1 MTLQLVNPVTG
12 AEVLSESEEF
22 ARPEDLFGSVDALT
36 RRLRERLGESL
47 ARIEESSVPLEQ
59 ATTSKLEALR
69 LYSAARRAG
78 RGGIQGRLGLLEQ
91 AVGVDPGFALA
102 HARLAD
108 AHAVDGDRDAAIAGY
123 AKAQELRG
131 DVSARERY
139 VITAAFHSSRQE
151 YEQAAE
157 SLRALVGLYPD
168 DLERITSWPSP
179 TRPSGSAPRRSRS
192 CASASGLGSQDDHVH
207 GNLML
212 LLATEGRNDEA
223 LQAHEQARA
232 KGIDSPYLGWG
243 LGLARLGRGEVAQA
257 RSAFERLLAGS
268 APYDS
273 YGRFYLTRIDIY
285 EGRLADASRQLAQDC
300 LLYRDRHNQSFD
312 VISRNLRARV
322 LWDRG
327 LRDEARRELAQVLT
341 AEDEALK
348 ATDLRN
354 TGVLLAQMRETGEA
368 RRVLSRLERVSTG
381 SATAVRRSC
390 LRTIEGEIALAEGR
404 LDDAERAF
412 TAADASY
419 PHPSSLLGL
428 ARVQEQRRR
437 WPAAAE
443 AWERVLRDRG
453 DLLRQGVPSD
463 WVVAHLQLGR
473 ALGQV
478 GEVERARASY
488 QRFAELWSNAD
499 PSPLREQARV
509 ELQRLG
515 NSAPRP

>member
-1 MTLQLVNPVTG
+1 
-12 AEVLSESEEF
+12 
-22 ARPEDLFGSVDALT
+22 
-36 RRLRERLGESL
+36 
-47 ARIEESSVPLEQ
+47 
-59 ATTSKLEALR
+59 
-69 LYSAARRAG
+69 
-78 RGGIQGRLGLLEQ
+78 
-91 AVGVDPGFALA
+91 
-102 HARLAD
+102 
-108 AHAVDGDRDAAIAGY
+108 
-123 AKAQELRG
+123 
-131 DVSARERY
+131 
-139 VITAAFHSSRQE
+139 
-151 YEQAAE
+151 
-157 SLRALVGLYPD
+157 
-168 DLERITSWPSP
+168 
-179 TRPSGSAPRRSRS
+179 
-192 CASASGLGSQDDHVH
+192 
-207 GNLML
+207 ML
-212 LLATEGRNDEA
+212 LLATEGRDDEA

-243 LGLARLGRGEVAQA
+243 LGLAHLGRGEVAQA

-273 YGRFYLTRIDIY
+273 YGRFYLRRIDIY

-390 LRTIEGEIALAEGR
+390 VRTIEGEIALAEGR
-404 LDDAERAF
+404 LDEAERAF

-473 ALGQV
+473 ALGQSARSSGRGPATV
-478 GEVERARASY
+478 ASTSCGSKPIPLPCGSRRESSSSGWGIPRRGPRMCIGAQAFNEVRI
-488 QRFAELWSNAD
+488 
-499 PSPLREQARV
+499 
-509 ELQRLG
+509 
-515 NSAPRP
+515 